1 MKTIKD
7 LKVKNKRVLVR
18 VDFNVPLSKKGCV
31 SDNFRIESSLETIKY
46 LKKKKAKIILISHLG
61 RPSDREKKYSLRPV
75 KVELEKLL
83 RTTKVKFLSDCIG
96 KKIEMAIQLMKAG
109 DIILLENLRYHQ
121 GETENSSSFARKL
134 SKLGDVYINDAF
146 SVSHREHAS
155 IVQLPE
161 LLPSGAGLLL
171 QKEIKALSGIIHD
184 CKRPL
189 VLIIGGKKTAKIK
202 ALPKLINVVDHL
214 LFNGFLSKD
223 ILISK
228 NILIDK
234 PFLEKKVLEVA
245 KRIDLTDPKIHLP
258 KDVFFSLENDWSYRR
273 VAGIGTIRKEEKVF
287 DIGEEA
293 IEEFSKIIEEA
304 GTIVWAGPLG
314 FFEEA
319 KFSAGT
325 RKIGRSIVRNKKAFK
340 VVGGGDTI
348 AAITKFKFKNKFDHV
363 STGGSSMLKFL
374 CGERLAGIESLD

>member
-1 MKTIKD
+1 MKTIRD
-7 LKVKNKRVLVR
+7 LKIKDKRVLVR
-18 VDFNVPLSKKGCV
+18 VDFNVPLDEKGHV
-31 SDNFRIESSLETIKY
+31 SDNFRIKSSIDTIKY

-61 RPSDREKKYSLRPV
+61 RPSGKEKKYSLKPV
-75 KVELEKLL
+75 KIELEKLL
-83 RTTKVKFLSDCIG
+83 KTTKVKFLSDCIG
-96 KKIEMAIQLMKAG
+96 KKIEKATLLMKPG
-109 DIILLENLRYHQ
+109 DVILLENLRYYK
-121 GETENSSSFARKL
+121 GETENSASFAREL
-134 SKLGDVYINDAF
+134 SKLGDIYINDAF

-161 LLPSGAGLLL
+161 LLSSGAGLSL

-189 VLIIGGKKTAKIK
+189 VLIIGGKKISKIK
-202 ALPKLINVVDHL
+202 AMPKLINVVDHL
-214 LFNGFLSKD
+214 LLNGFLSKD

-245 KRIDLTDPKIHLP
+245 ERIDLTDPKIHLP
-258 KDVFFSLENDWSYRR
+258 KDVFFSLENDWSYKRI
-273 VAGIGTIRKEEKVF
+273 AGIGTIKKEERVF

-293 IEEFSKIIEEA
+293 IEEFSEIIKEA

-314 FFEEA
+314 FFEKS
-319 KFSAGT
+319 KFSTGT
-325 RKIGRSIVRNKKAFK
+325 KKIGKSIIKNKKAFK

-348 AAITKFKFKNKFDHV
+348 AAVTKFKLKNKFDHI